1 MEKFEKNQKKPTK
14 KQSLMTDLDSK
25 VIDEIPPKPKGQSLT
40 LEDIVTL
47 ANKVGLEYVKSKKT
61 AEYYDLM
68 KSSKKAECMEKH
80 DDGKKSEAKI
90 RRLAETD
97 SEYIEFLKELSKAK
111 FESEQLKIRYESYKN
126 LFEARRSML
135 SYQKAEMT
143 LL

>member
-1 MEKFEKNQKKPTK
+1 
-14 KQSLMTDLDSK
+14 MTQEENVSK
-25 VIDEIPPKPKGQSLT
+25 EELPSQQKGQSLT

-47 ANKVGLEYVKSKKT
+47 ANKIGLEYAKSKKK

-68 KSSKKAECMEKH
+68 KPSKRAECMEKH
-80 DDGKKSEAKI
+80 DDGTKSEAKI

-97 SEYIEFLKELSKAK
+97 PDYIEFLEGLSKAR
-111 FESEQLKIRYESYKN
+111 FDCEQLRIRYESYKN

>member
-1 MEKFEKNQKKPTK
+1 MNEKEPQTPKEEGSPQKTNKTP
-14 KQSLMTDLDSK
+14 
-25 VIDEIPPKPKGQSLT
+25 LT

-47 ANKVGLEYVKSKKT
+47 ANKIGLEYVKSKKKADYYELIKASKR
-61 AEYYDLM
+61 AEF
-68 KSSKKAECMEKH
+68 MEKH
-80 DDGKKSEAKI
+80 DDGTRTETKI

-97 SEYIEFLKELSKAK
+97 SDYINFLEELSKAK

>member
-1 MEKFEKNQKKPTK
+1 MKETEET
-14 KQSLMTDLDSK
+14 TREEAASK
-25 VIDEIPPKPKGQSLT
+25 SKTANLT

-47 ANKVGLEYVKSKKT
+47 ANKIGLEYVKSKKD
-61 AEYYDLM
+61 AEYYELM
-68 KSSKKAECMEKH
+68 KASKRAECMEKY

-97 SEYIEFLKELSKAK
+97 PDYVSFLEKLSKAK
-111 FESEQLKIRYESYKN
+111 FECEQLKIRYESYKN

-135 SYQKAEMT
+135 SYQKAEMS

>member
-1 MEKFEKNQKKPTK
+1 MNEKEPQTPTK
-14 KQSLMTDLDSK
+14 ESSPQQNNKT
-25 VIDEIPPKPKGQSLT
+25 PLT

-47 ANKVGLEYVKSKKT
+47 ANKIGLEYVKSKKKADYYELIKASKR
-61 AEYYDLM
+61 AEF
-68 KSSKKAECMEKH
+68 MEKH
-80 DDGKKSEAKI
+80 DDGTRTETKI

-97 SEYIEFLKELSKAK
+97 SEYINFLEELSKAK